1 MKQPTLI
8 QSLIPV
14 IILIGLIA
22 TNLIIFGDDTLSGA
36 NQIALIFSASIA
48 ALIAIYNGTKWD
60 KIMNYVLET
69 ISSAMGAILIL
80 FMIGMLAGTW
90 MASGVIPT
98 MMYYGLSI
106 INADLF
112 LPTAVI
118 ASIIISISVGSS
130 WSTIATIGVALMG
143 IGKALGFHDGMIA
156 GAIISGAY
164 FGDKLSPISDT
175 SNLAAAVSKSDL
187 FVVIRYMLQTSIP
200 AIIVTLIAFLL
211 ISMFSDTTG
220 GLTDIS
226 VFQNGLKNTYNIS
239 AWLLVVPTITI
250 IGIAKKIPPLP
261 VLLFGSI
268 LGGVAMI
275 MFQPDVISSLA
286 TDGTSGLKSSYEVV
300 IKTMFGSTKMNTPI
314 AEINSL
320 TSTKGMA
327 GMLNTVWF
335 IILAMTFGGVL
346 EAGGFLG
353 KITKVILSKVSTPRG
368 IITATTGTGVLLNM
382 TAGDQYLSIVLLGKM
397 YAEPYEKLHLK
408 EEVLARTIQDSATAT
423 SVLIPWN
430 SCGAV
435 QATILGVSTFTYL
448 PFAFFCYLSP
458 LFSILLA
465 WLDIKIRKKSEVKNL
480 QN

>member
-1 MKQPTLI
+1 MKQPTLL
-8 QSLIPV
+8 QSLTPIV
-14 IILIGLIA
+14 ILIGLIA
-22 TNLIIFGDDTLSGA
+22 VNLIIFGDDTLSGA
-36 NQIALIFSASIA
+36 NQIALIFSSSIA

-60 KIMNYVLET
+60 KIMNCVLET

-80 FMIGMLAGTW
+80 LMIGMLAGTW

-98 MMYYGLSI
+98 MMYYGLNV

-118 ASIIISISVGSS
+118 ASIIISVSVGSS

-143 IGKALGFHDGMIA
+143 IGQALGFHDGMIA

-175 SNLAAAVSKSDL
+175 SNLSAAVSKADL

-211 ISMFSDTTG
+211 ISIFSHTSGAVSDVSMF
-220 GLTDIS
+220 
-226 VFQNGLKNTYNIS
+226 QEGLKSTYNIS
-239 AWLLVVPTITI
+239 GWLLIVPVVTIL
-250 IGIAKKIPPLP
+250 GIAKKIPPLP

-268 LGGVAMI
+268 LGGVAMAF
-275 MFQPDVISSLA
+275 FQPDVISALA
-286 TDGTSGLKSSYEVV
+286 TDGANGLQSSYEVV
-300 IKTMFGSTKMNTPI
+300 IKTMFGSTQMNTPV

-327 GMLNTVWF
+327 GMLNTIWF
-335 IILAMTFGGVL
+335 IILAMSFGGIL
-346 EAGGFLG
+346 EAGGFLD
-353 KITKVILSKVSTPRG
+353 KMTKAILSKVSTPRG
-368 IITATTGTGVLLNM
+368 VITATTGTGVLLNM

-397 YAEPYEKLHLK
+397 YAGPFEKFRLK
-408 EEVLARTIQDSATAT
+408 EEVLARTLQDSAAVT
-423 SVLIPWN
+423 SVLVPWN

-435 QATILGVSTFTYL
+435 QAAILGVSTFTYL

-458 LFSILLA
+458 LFSILFA
-465 WLDIKIRKKSEVKNL
+465 WLDIKIRRKEEVSN
-480 QN
+480 